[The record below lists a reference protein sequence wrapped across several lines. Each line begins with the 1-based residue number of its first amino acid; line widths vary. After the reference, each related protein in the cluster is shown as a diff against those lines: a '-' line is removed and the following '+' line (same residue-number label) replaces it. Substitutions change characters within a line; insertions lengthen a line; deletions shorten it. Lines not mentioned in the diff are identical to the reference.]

1 MCSASILQVLLWE
14 IEGGD
19 SRIPGNSWAKE
30 ADVHIHTLNIH
41 ILRVYT
47 CAPKSARKAVHLE
60 LKVEE
65 QNVEEVRQPVT
76 AGF

>member
-1 MCSASILQVLLWE
+1 MSTFT
-14 IEGGD
+14 
-19 SRIPGNSWAKE
+19 
-30 ADVHIHTLNIH
+30 HINIH

-47 CAPKSARKAVHLE
+47 CAPRSARKAVHLE
-60 LKVEE
+60 MRVEE